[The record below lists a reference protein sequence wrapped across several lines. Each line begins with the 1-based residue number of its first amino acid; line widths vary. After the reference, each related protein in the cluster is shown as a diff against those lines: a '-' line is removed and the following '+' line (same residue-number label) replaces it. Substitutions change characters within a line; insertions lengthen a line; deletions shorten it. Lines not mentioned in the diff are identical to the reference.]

1 MDFDEFNFVNPQQ
14 DGDSTISRFYEKL
27 SELSS
32 NWIMLEDQHYR
43 NVQLGELELGAIEAF
58 KEWP

>member
-1 MDFDEFNFVNPQQ
+1 MDFDDFNFVNPQQ

-32 NWIMLEDQHYR
+32 TWIMLED
-43 NVQLGELELGAIEAF
+43 
-58 KEWP
+58 